1 MLVRLITHV
10 NRNFLL
16 TRKISVANIGSMN
29 NISAIRKQ
37 LGMSQAD
44 FGAAIGVTAGN
55 VSHYERQAQDVPP
68 SVARRVIAVAADHG
82 LHLTYNDVYNKHT
95 STAGASPSPAP
106 SPAS

>member
-16 TRKISVANIGSMN
+16 TRKISVANIGAMN

-55 VSHYERQAQDVPP
+55 VSHYERQAQEVPP
-68 SVARRVIAVAADHG
+68 GVARRVIAVAAERGVIVCFDDI
-82 LHLTYNDVYNKHT
+82 Y
-95 STAGASPSPAP
+95 GAPGVDEA
-106 SPAS
+106 A